1 MSTTDNRSTVQVWD
15 LIDREKK
22 RDKMIRR
29 VSRIA
34 WGTTLVVLLVF
45 LAFTII
51 DVTTMFRLYKSQI
64 VASKEIWKALVPF
77 AIVLG
82 SVSLIVGVLSTIGVF
97 LRLRTTSLLEVQQ
110 RLANLE
116 QLITSEK

>member
-1 MSTTDNRSTVQVWD
+1 MSTTDNKAREQVWD

-34 WGTTLVVLLVF
+34 WGTTLVILLVF
-45 LAFTII
+45 LVFTIK
-51 DVTTMFRLYKSQI
+51 DVTTTFRLYKSQI
-64 VASKEIWKALVPF
+64 VAAKQVWKALVPF